1 MMLAKRRLSLA
12 FRGKLFR
19 QKRPSV
25 ILDLVYGSPDVR
37 PFYVFVPINQM
48 VVVVLGQRWC

>member
-1 MMLAKRRLSLA
+1 VMLAKRRLSLA